1 MPNLQYTNNR
11 RKLSPRKKDHTN
23 NRREPS
29 LQKEGYPEEQSNFR
43 KRQVRVAYRR
53 IAGVFGVNNGAI
65 WAGRGSIEDLI
76 AVVCEKITRE
86 ARVIGG
92 LERPEDHKAIYQHAL
107 ELLVADGEVYFKKGC
122 AVIDPDFAQ
131 AQKNLSRD
139 YRDRSREGRPPSKFH
154 KGRDYGRRG
163 VAGERERRRL
173 TV

>member
-11 RKLSPRKKDHTN
+11 RKPSPRKKDHTD
-23 NRREPS
+23 NRRESSP
-29 LQKEGYPEEQSNFR
+29 QKEGYSEEQSNFH

-65 WAGRGSIEDLI
+65 WAGRGSTKDLI
-76 AVVCEKITRE
+76 AVVCEKVTRE

-92 LERPEDHKAIYQHAL
+92 LEQPEAHKAIYRHAL
-107 ELLVADGEVYFKKGC
+107 ELLVADGEIFFRKGC
-122 AVIDPDFAQ
+122 AVINPDFAR

-139 YRDRSREGRPPSKFH
+139 YRERSKEGRPPLKFH

-163 VAGERERRRL
+163 VTGERERRRL
-173 TV
+173 TA